1 MTKVLECLRLQKQFH
16 SRQIDLIIVRREQ
29 HEKCLAIQ
37 SAVEELGSAF
47 RANLEDSRQV
57 QMELYKSM
65 DNAEKVVEV
74 LEQKTVGAAATSR
87 PEASEFL
94 SKLFDDLKL
103 MNQQSM
109 VLVQRLVS
117 QLDERIAENEGLR
130 EMLDSRQKSQSAH
143 RSGSQE
149 KKDKELS
156 DSDPELHKLEE
167 LAPLELPSFDF
178 NSFGTSEIDVANGSE
193 SEASN
198 LKRIGFP
205 SLQDGDEVVEGSQGK

>member
-57 QMELYKSM
+57 QIAHYKSM
-65 DNAEKVVEV
+65 DNAEQVVEV
-74 LEQKTVGAAATSR
+74 LEQKTVGAAATGR

-130 EMLDSRQKSQSAH
+130 EMLDSRQKSQSA

-156 DSDPELHKLEE
+156 DSDSELHKLEE

-178 NSFGTSEIDVANGSE
+178 NSFGTSETDVANVSE

-205 SLQDGDEVVEGSQGK
+205 SLQDGEAVVEVAQGK

>member
-74 LEQKTVGAAATSR
+74 LEQKTVGAAATGQ
-87 PEASEFL
+87 ASEFL

-130 EMLDSRQKSQSAH
+130 EMLDSRQKSQSSH

-178 NSFGTSEIDVANGSE
+178 NSFGTSETDLANGSE